1 MTTPVNSPYGFRPVT
16 ARGEAWCGKT
26 RAVVFADTDGTA
38 AFIGDMVKFTG
49 ESIVVDGKALSVVT
63 VASPADTRLA
73 GAVVRFSND
82 PDGYKPYRTASTQRV
97 AYIPQD
103 RDVLYSVQEDEDT
116 TPLTLG
122 AAEAN
127 IDFVAGAGGST
138 VTGLS
143 SMQLDSDSVNT
154 TDALPL
160 RIVELEAIEGNDI
173 GTGNYPQWLVA
184 INQDAYSDK
193 TGA

>member
-1 MTTPVNSPYGFRPVT
+1 MTPSNSPYGFRPVT
-16 ARGEAWCGKT
+16 TRGEPWTGKT
-26 RAVVFADTDGTA
+26 RAVIFDSGDSTA

-49 ESIVVDGKALSVVT
+49 TSVVSGGKAYAVVT
-63 VASPADTRLA
+63 VADPADTRLA

-82 PDGYKPYRTASTQRV
+82 PDSYNAFRPADTQRI

-103 RDVLYSVQEDEDT
+103 RDVLYSVQEDQDT
-116 TPLTLG
+116 TPLALTDT
-122 AAEAN
+122 EAN
-127 IDFVAGAGGST
+127 IDFVAGSGGST

-143 SMQLDSDSVNT
+143 SMQLDSDSVDT

-160 RIVELEAIEGNDI
+160 RLVEVEGIEGNEV
-173 GTGNYPQWLVA
+173 GAGNFTQWVVA

-193 TGA
+193 TGL